1 MAFIKPVFAPHSMSN
16 PPSDLESWT
25 EFLTQREIPVLRHT
39 VRALSEAREQA
50 DSISVRKLASIILMD
65 PLMTVRVLRFS
76 NERRSRRRLQEI
88 STVEHALMML
98 GVEPFFHHFS
108 QLGAVEDVLKPYPQA
123 LLGLLHVIRRA
134 QRAGRY
140 AFDWATWR
148 CDLNSE
154 EVGIAALLH
163 DLAEIMVWC
172 FSPHQAL
179 QIEAMRKA
187 HPTTRSAEIQQAV
200 LGFPSADL
208 QVALCQR
215 WHLSELLL
223 NLMDDRHA
231 DKPRVK
237 NVKLAVDLAR
247 HSANGWDDPALPDDF
262 RAIASLM
269 NIDDATLRLRLGLEP
284 ADADGA
290 DPAATQTPKR

>member
-1 MAFIKPVFAPHSMSN
+1 MSN
-16 PPSDLESWT
+16 PLPDIESWT

-76 NERRSRRRLQEI
+76 NERRGRRRLQEI

-98 GVEPFFHHFS
+98 GVEPFFHHFA

-134 QRAGRY
+134 QHAGRY

-148 CDLNSE
+148 CDLNCE

-172 FSPHQAL
+172 FSPQQAL
-179 QIEAMRKA
+179 QIEALRKA
-187 HPTTRSAEIQQAV
+187 HPTSRSAEIQQAV

-208 QVALCQR
+208 QVALCRR
-215 WHLSELLL
+215 WHLPDLLL
-223 NLMDDRHA
+223 NLIDDRHA

-237 NVKLAVDLAR
+237 NVKLAVDFAR

-262 RAIASLM
+262 RAIAALM

-284 ADADGA
+284 ADANGVS
-290 DPAATQTPKR
+290 PAVTPPPKQ